1 MVEIRDGTLLH
12 DGAKVDPRRVIGFHE
27 RYDALTGRAWL
38 EVVGAGVATPMGDGY
53 GQLRKAVRGLYPDR
67 PFTSDWADGRFPAA
81 PLGVPADLAF
91 AVGALGATLL
101 AAAATAWLGPLA
113 GSGVGIALA
122 WPVIRLRDAVVVRR
136 EGIAVGPPWT
146 PIVPWHE
153 VRSVHAQPLGRRTI
167 VRLVTASGA
176 GEATLPTVL
185 FPAAKGRVSRLG
197 GLTVGPPTDAVDWR
211 YTLWRAPA
219 LGIPWGLLVG
229 SLLIAPLLDRPWRI
243 VAIGLLASS
252 ATALLGAAVS
262 ARANGWGTGG
272 VLALTGVYAVVLG
285 AIGLALGGW

>member
-1 MVEIRDGTLLH
+1 MVEVRDGTLLH
-12 DGAKVDPRRVIGFHE
+12 DGAKVDPQRVIGFHE

-38 EVVGAGVATPMGDGY
+38 EVVGAGVVTPMGDGY
-53 GQLRKAVRGLYPDR
+53 GQLRRSVRDAYPDR

-81 PLGVPADLAF
+81 PLGLPADLAF
-91 AVGALGATLL
+91 AIGATVATLL
-101 AAAATAWLGPLA
+101 ACAATAWLGPLA
-113 GSGVGIALA
+113 GTGVGVALA
-122 WPVIRLRDAVVVRR
+122 WPVVRLRDAVVVRR
-136 EGIAVGPPWT
+136 EGLAAGPPWT

-153 VRSVHAQPLGRRTI
+153 VSAVTAQVIGRRTV
-167 VRLVTASGA
+167 VRVVTASGA
-176 GEATLPTVL
+176 GEATLPSVL
-185 FPAAKGRVSRLG
+185 SPALKARVSRLG
-197 GLTVGPPTDAVDWR
+197 GLTVGSPTDAMDWR
-211 YTLWRAPA
+211 YALWRAPA

-229 SLLIAPLLDRPWRI
+229 SLLVAPLLDRPWRV

-252 ATALLGAAVS
+252 ATALLGAGVS